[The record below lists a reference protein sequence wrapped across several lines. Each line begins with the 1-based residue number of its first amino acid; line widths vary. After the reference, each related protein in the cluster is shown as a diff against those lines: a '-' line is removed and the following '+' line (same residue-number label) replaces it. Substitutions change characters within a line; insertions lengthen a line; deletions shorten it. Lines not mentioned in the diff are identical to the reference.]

1 MSQGIFLHLVM
12 STFYLVVHI
21 ITCLMLSTFHS
32 ILSNHGGKPQGT
44 EVAHTDRE
52 VKNKN

>member
-12 STFYLVVHI
+12 STFYLVVHF